1 MSLEHQQHQ
10 DTYFFSSEAALR
22 HASALLTQN
31 QGYWMQCC
39 YYDGEKLSTNLPNLF
54 HQPFETLTSGL
65 ANGSH
70 RIPTVVSF
78 ENTNFPRLKIEQLH
92 RSFRSTVAQARNYRE
107 EFNRLYLQALA
118 NVNLDFNEP
127 LRFYL
132 QAHKNTRVMRHA
144 IQHIATAIQD
154 LGYEVLFKLF
164 NGTEDEQSTKDIFE
178 FNPHVTIN
186 INWLNQYTSA
196 KVFNFVWIQD
206 AMEWLISEDTL
217 IKLRERDK
225 VFHLT
230 EYICHLL
237 QNRGVQSEYQPFCV
251 NTRIFKRR
259 DHIRRRKKIVMIGS
273 SYKSEWDL
281 IASPK
286 KHSLCETF
294 LNHYLTKGHIS
305 RSERVKL
312 QAKNPDVAADIENI
326 IKYVERD
333 LLLKHILNMG
343 LDIDIEV
350 YGYGWDQDGDFHAFH
365 RGELSY
371 GEEVSKEYNRATY
384 ALVIGGYVLQQR
396 TLEAAASGAIPLVLE
411 PQEQSNIQEKKKY
424 ENSLVFFKKPS
435 ELERV
440 LENHPTP
447 DLAYVVSDNSFQEFA
462 KKMVAYVQETA
473 R

>member
-39 YYDGEKLSTNLPNLF
+39 YYDGEKLSANLPNLF
-54 HQPFETLTSGL
+54 HQPFETLASGL
-65 ANGSH
+65 ADGSH
-70 RIPTVVSF
+70 RIPTAVSF

-107 EFNRLYLQALA
+107 EFNRLFVLALA
-118 NVNLDFNEP
+118 NANLDFNEP

-144 IQHIATAIQD
+144 SQNIATAIED
-154 LGYEVLFKLF
+154 LGYEVFFKLF
-164 NGTEDEQSTKDIFE
+164 NGTEDEQAIKDVYE

-196 KVFNFVWIQD
+196 NVFNFVWIQD
-206 AMEWLISEDTL
+206 AMEWLTCEHTSIE
-217 IKLRERDK
+217 LRERDK
-225 VFHLT
+225 IYHLT
-230 EYICHLL
+230 EYIFHLL
-237 QNRGVQSEYQPFCV
+237 QKQGVQSEYQPFCV
-251 NTRIFKRR
+251 NTGIFKRR
-259 DHIRRRKKIVMIGS
+259 NHIKRRKKIVMIGS
-273 SYKSEWDL
+273 SYKPEWDL
-281 IASPK
+281 ITSPK
-286 KHSLCETF
+286 KYTLCEAF

-305 RSERVKL
+305 RSERLQL
-312 QAKNPDVAADIENI
+312 QAENPDVAADIEDI

-333 LLLKHILNMG
+333 LLLKHILRMG

-350 YGYGWDQDGDFHAFH
+350 YGYGWDEDSDFHGFYK
-365 RGELSY
+365 GELSY

-411 PQEQSNIQEKKKY
+411 PEEQSDIQEKKKY
-424 ENSLVFFKKPS
+424 ENSLVFFRTPNDLKKI
-435 ELERV
+435 LED
-440 LENHPTP
+440 HHTP
-447 DLAYVVSDNSFQEFA
+447 DLEYVVSDNSFQRFA
-462 KKMVAYVQETA
+462 EKMLAHVQGTI